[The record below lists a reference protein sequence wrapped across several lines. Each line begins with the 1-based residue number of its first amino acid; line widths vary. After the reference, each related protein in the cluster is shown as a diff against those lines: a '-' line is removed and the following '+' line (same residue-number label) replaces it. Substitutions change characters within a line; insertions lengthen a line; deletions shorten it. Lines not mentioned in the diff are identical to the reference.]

1 MNGYCGVYDE
11 SHIENP
17 LRNDRV
23 VEPKHLKNP
32 SVSDYKVE
40 PKYTKYDKLPDTDPI
55 SDKFDVFHDEID
67 QKQLDID
74 NYSKLTLEDKLDL
87 EEYNEQMIPNPN
99 FYKINNERHVSDEQ
113 VSKEHDTL
121 RNELGF
127 SPVLSQ
133 YPTSGNDIYSPIVN
147 DYGNENQNNVRRED
161 IKRKRNTRDFDES
174 LKTDFNHLS
183 YRHLNDQDDT
193 SKNDL
198 SHEADYKLSKNE
210 QDHQNKQQIEQ
221 GSQFDQ
227 ESPSKQRPQNVQKN
241 NYQNQYMNGYKPQNK
256 VSNNLHKNPHASEA
270 ASNYNSFHDF
280 NKNTD
285 DALSDSNKNSH
296 GMKTNSK
303 TNVFPKKQSFDSK
316 SQQQQSSKHYKSNQ
330 LANEINL
337 KISNRMMSR
346 GLGPSLPSQSVN
358 YYPSMYRHPMNIDVE
373 NQHWK
378 DGGTENSNDLDDY
391 IGRQRRLLQFDYE
404 EPMNDYQL
412 HESHNAPNEQNLL
425 KIGVIKTLNNQ
436 KQSKNNEVSKTV
448 HTNSKERR
456 NIKKSETIRDNVTIQ
471 KPDPINISSPKSQAK
486 TNQSESNNTLH
497 SPVDSLQPQLKLNVS
512 DATAKANNKANEQK
526 NNKSCTDHGKIV
538 KRSAAYDKQFG
549 LQE

>member
-32 SVSDYKVE
+32 SVSDYKLE
-40 PKYTKYDKLPDTDPI
+40 PKDYTKYDKLTDTVPI
-55 SDKFDVFHDEID
+55 SDKFDGFHEEID
-67 QKQLDID
+67 PKQPDID
-74 NYSKLTLEDKLDL
+74 NYSKLSLEDKLDL

-99 FYKINNERHVSDEQ
+99 FYKINNEMHVSDEQ

-133 YPTSGNDIYSPIVN
+133 YPTSGNDVYSPIAN
-147 DYGNENQNNVRRED
+147 DYGNENQNNVQRED
-161 IKRKRNTRDFDES
+161 VKRKRNIRDFDAS
-174 LKTDFNHLS
+174 LKTNFNHLS
-183 YRHLNDQDDT
+183 YGHLNDQDDT

-210 QDHQNKQQIEQ
+210 L
-221 GSQFDQ
+221 DQ
-227 ESPSKQRPQNVQKN
+227 ESPSKQRPQKN
-241 NYQNQYMNGYKPQNK
+241 NYQNQYVNGYKPQNK

-270 ASNYNSFHDF
+270 VSHYNSFHDF
-280 NKNTD
+280 NKNT

-303 TNVFPKKQSFDSK
+303 TNIFPKKQSFDSK
-316 SQQQQSSKHYKSNQ
+316 SQQQQSSKHYKSDQ

-346 GLGPSLPSQSVN
+346 GLGASLPSQSVD

-373 NQHWK
+373 NQNWK
-378 DGGTENSNDLDDY
+378 DGGTENSNDFNDY

-412 HESHNAPNEQNLL
+412 HENHNAPNEQNLL

-436 KQSKNNEVSKTV
+436 KKSKNKEVSKTV

-456 NIKKSETIRDNVTIQ
+456 NLKTSETIPDNLTIEKQ
-471 KPDPINISSPKSQAK
+471 DPIKISSPKSQAK

-526 NNKSCTDHGKIV
+526 NHKPCTDHGKIV